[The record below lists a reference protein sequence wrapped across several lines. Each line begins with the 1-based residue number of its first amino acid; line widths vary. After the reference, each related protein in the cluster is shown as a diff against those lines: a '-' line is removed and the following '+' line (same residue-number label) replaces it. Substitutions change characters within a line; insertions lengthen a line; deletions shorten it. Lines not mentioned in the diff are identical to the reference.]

1 MRTLKKSIRSLLS
14 IGILCLVWEVLAITA
29 NNPALVPGLPEL
41 FVALGK
47 LWVTPE
53 FYLSVLATLGRGV
66 AGLLVSG
73 VLALLF
79 ALLFARHEQVYGLFK
94 PLLTLMRSVP
104 VISFILLAL
113 LFLQPEQIPF
123 MIAFLTMFPL
133 LSENLTKGL
142 LHLRAPLS
150 VMGMVFHM
158 NRTNRF
164 TQIVYPQ
171 IKPFLFSG
179 LASAAGFGWRAII
192 MGEVLSQCAFGIGSE
207 MKRAQTFIEVPEL
220 LAWTVIA
227 VALSFAFDRGLDRL
241 SKLDI
246 PVRYRKTD
254 CAPATCGGP
263 EVILEQVSVGYG
275 HRMVLDN
282 LTQRFEGGRVYGLS
296 APSGRGKTTLLRLID
311 GSLKPAS
318 GKIGKGNIQ
327 AIAAVFQEPA
337 LLNHLSATDNIAL
350 PLASFYTKEKSMQL
364 ARHFCSLMELDEVA
378 EHRPEALSY
387 GQQQRVAIAR
397 ALAFPS
403 PLLLMDEPFKG
414 LDDALTA
421 RIINQIKTL
430 HKINKQTII
439 FVSHQPDSLSLLA
452 DETIKL

>member
-1 MRTLKKSIRSLLS
+1 
-14 IGILCLVWEVLAITA
+14 
-29 NNPALVPGLPEL
+29 
-41 FVALGK
+41 
-47 LWVTPE
+47 
-53 FYLSVLATLGRGV
+53 
-66 AGLLVSG
+66 
-73 VLALLF
+73 
-79 ALLFARHEQVYGLFK
+79 
-94 PLLTLMRSVP
+94 
-104 VISFILLAL
+104 
-113 LFLQPEQIPF
+113 
-123 MIAFLTMFPL
+123 
-133 LSENLTKGL
+133 
-142 LHLRAPLS
+142 
-150 VMGMVFHM
+150 
-158 NRTNRF
+158 
-164 TQIVYPQ
+164 
-171 IKPFLFSG
+171 
-179 LASAAGFGWRAII
+179 

-241 SKLDI
+241 SRLDI

-282 LTQRFEGGRVYGLS
+282 LSQRFEGGRVYGLS

-403 PLLLMDEPFKG
+403 SLLLMDEPFKG
-414 LDDALTA
+414 LDEALTI